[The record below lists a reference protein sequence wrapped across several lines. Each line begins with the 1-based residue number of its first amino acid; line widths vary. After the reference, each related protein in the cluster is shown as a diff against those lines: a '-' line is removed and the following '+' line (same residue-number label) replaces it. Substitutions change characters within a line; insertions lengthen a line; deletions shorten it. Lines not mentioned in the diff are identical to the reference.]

1 MTFRDTNNKML
12 SSLVGYI
19 WGGEEQPTDATP
31 PDTPPV
37 SARSHSPAGEDDWE
51 LVGSPTSQ
59 LGLGSLSTPR
69 EEAGDTSVVRDEKD
83 EDLELESRTEA
94 ESENGSISEMAT
106 NGEAGRSRV
115 PANINRSLGTPQ
127 AKLQK
132 TAQLTRQRSSGKAIS
147 SKSLKRSNKN
157 SLVVGNKRKTINRT
171 NFNIKMAGANKNL
184 KQC

>member
-1 MTFRDTNNKML
+1 LR
-12 SSLVGYI
+12 Y
-19 WGGEEQPTDATP
+19 
-31 PDTPPV
+31 
-37 SARSHSPAGEDDWE
+37 
-51 LVGSPTSQ
+51 
-59 LGLGSLSTPR
+59 
-69 EEAGDTSVVRDEKD
+69 EKD

-171 NFNIKMAGANKNL
+171 NFNIKMAGADKNL

>member
-1 MTFRDTNNKML
+1 ML

-19 WGGEEQPTDATP
+19 WGGEEQPADATP

-37 SARSHSPAGEDDWE
+37 SARSQSPAGEDDWE
-51 LVGSPTSQ
+51 LVGSPTGQ

-69 EEAGDTSVVRDEKD
+69 EETVVREEKD
-83 EDLELESRTEA
+83 EELELESGTETG
-94 ESENGSISEMAT
+94 SENGSIAETAT
-106 NGEAGRSRV
+106 NGEAGRSRA

-157 SLVVGNKRKTINRT
+157 SLVVGNNRKSVNRT